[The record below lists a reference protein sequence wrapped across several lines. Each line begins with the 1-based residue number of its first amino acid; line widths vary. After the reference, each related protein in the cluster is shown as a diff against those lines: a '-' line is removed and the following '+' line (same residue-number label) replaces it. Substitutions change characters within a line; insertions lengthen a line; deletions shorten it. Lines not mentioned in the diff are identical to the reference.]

1 MKIDQTKSIG
11 TSMFSARCWM
21 LNVALG
27 LLLATAGSALADVRY
42 VDVNSTN
49 AAGVGP
55 LFYRVGVEELTSP

>member
-1 MKIDQTKSIG
+1 
-11 TSMFSARCWM
+11 MFSARCWM